1 MGAAQPLV
9 HAAVRGMRP
18 DFTQLIFVAILE
30 TVTQTW
36 LQGAVED
43 SGTGEHT
50 MENRYKSF
58 LRKLTSIA
66 ACLAVS
72 GMLAFPGQFAL
83 AQTDQ
88 ADETDGTVIEEMIVT
103 AQKREQRLMDVP
115 ISFQAFDGQDLETRG
130 LGDLTRFIN
139 EIPGAST
146 NLSWSPSITQVQ
158 LRGTGVTGAQGSA
171 VVGFYVDEVPF
182 IIPNAQLAPISNMY
196 DLERVEV
203 LRGPQGTLWGLGSM
217 GGTIRYITPDPDTSR
232 FGAKLRATLSD
243 MDDGDTGYT
252 VDGMLNIPVAEDVFA
267 IRLTGGID
275 DFSGFSES
283 PDFPDEENI
292 NGGDTSHARVKAL
305 WNASD
310 DVRLTASYWHIETDQ
325 GFNNVVES
333 LEPPLVASSG
343 GFRGFSD
350 GDSDQF
356 NVTLDWTLGFADLV
370 ATSTWLDY
378 IGSFGL
384 GFGAPPFN
392 GDLVSTTDAESFAQ
406 EIRLVSNSDGPHEW
420 IVGVFYNDATASF
433 ATDLSFE
440 QAFLQLLA
448 GSDSVLEIDSES
460 IAVFGEMSYEL
471 MDGKLVPL
479 IGLRYFED
487 DRDFTETAV
496 LFTGT
501 PNETPPTVESD
512 SASFDSWNPR
522 FNLSYYP
529 NNDTT
534 LYFNA
539 AKGFRSGSQQTAIQ
553 VLAAQL
559 DGLNAEQ
566 AIKDDSVWSYELGG
580 KFSLA
585 DNRMTVELA
594 AYLSEFNDVQVQY
607 TSSLGIISTI
617 TGGDSEVLGLE
628 AAMNWLTPVEGLS
641 LQLNFSVLDTEWTN
655 VDGAVGTAVSG
666 ITEGE
671 SVPFTPEWSY
681 LIAAELVRPVG
692 GFMGYGY
699 VGYSKRD
706 SQFDFGLIESAK
718 VEDLSARAGLQADKW
733 EAYLFADNITDD
745 RGPILVSPGI
755 TSNYSNFPRRMGVTL
770 QLRF

>member
-1 MGAAQPLV
+1 MG
-9 HAAVRGMRP
+9 
-18 DFTQLIFVAILE
+18 
-30 TVTQTW
+30 
-36 LQGAVED
+36 
-43 SGTGEHT
+43 
-50 MENRYKSF
+50 NRYKSV
-58 LRKLTSIA
+58 LRELTSIA
-66 ACLAVS
+66 TCLAVS
-72 GMLAFPGQFAL
+72 GMLAFPGELAL
-83 AQTDQ
+83 AQTDEN
-88 ADETDGTVIEEMIVT
+88 DEVVYEEILVT

-115 ISFQAFDGQDLETRG
+115 ISFQAFDGQQLETRG
-130 LGDLTRFIN
+130 MGDLTSFIN

-217 GGTIRYITPDPDTSR
+217 GGTIRYITPDPDTTR

-243 MDDGDTGYT
+243 MEDGDTGYA
-252 VDGMLNIPVAEDVFA
+252 VDGMLNVPLAEDVFA
-267 IRLTGGID
+267 IRLSGGTD

-283 PDFPDEENI
+283 PDFPAEENI
-292 NGGDTSHARVKAL
+292 NGGDTSYARVKAL

-333 LEPPLVASSG
+333 LEPPVVASSG

-350 GDSDQF
+350 GESDQF
-356 NVTLDWTLGFADLV
+356 NVTLDWSLGFADLV
-370 ATSTWLDY
+370 ATSTYLEH

-406 EIRLVSNSDGPHEW
+406 EIRLVSSSDGPHTW

-433 ATDLSFE
+433 DTDLSFA
-440 QAFLQLLA
+440 QGFLQALA
-448 GSDSVLEIDSES
+448 GSDSVLEIKSES
-460 IAVFGEMSYEL
+460 IAVFGEMSYEF

-479 IGLRYFED
+479 VGLRYFED
-487 DRDFTETAV
+487 DRDFTETAT
-496 LFTGT
+496 LFAGT
-501 PNETPPTVESD
+501 PNEAPPTAESG

-529 NNDTT
+529 NDNTT

-553 VLAAQL
+553 VLAAGL

-585 DNRMTVELA
+585 DSGVTVELA

-628 AAMNWLTPVEGLS
+628 AALNWRTPIEGLS
-641 LQLNFSVLDTEWTN
+641 FHLNFSVLDTEWTN
-655 VDGAVGTAVSG
+655 VDGAVGAAVSG
-666 ITEGE
+666 IAEGE
-671 SVPFTPEWSY
+671 AVPFTPEWSY
-681 LIAAELVRPVG
+681 LIAAELSRPVDR
-692 GFMGYGY
+692 FTGYGY
-699 VGYSKRD
+699 LGYSKRD
-706 SQFDFGLIESAK
+706 SQFDFGLLESAE
-718 VEDLSARAGLQADKW
+718 VEDLSARVGLQADRW
-733 EAYLFADNITDD
+733 EAYLFADNITDH
-745 RGPILVSPGI
+745 RGPILVSPSPS
-755 TSNYSNFPRRMGVTL
+755 SNYSNFPRRIGLTL
-770 QLRF
+770 QLSF

>member
-1 MGAAQPLV
+1 MGNQ
-9 HAAVRGMRP
+9 
-18 DFTQLIFVAILE
+18 
-30 TVTQTW
+30 
-36 LQGAVED
+36 
-43 SGTGEHT
+43 
-50 MENRYKSF
+50 YKSV
-58 LRKLTSIA
+58 LRELTSIA

-72 GMLAFPGQFAL
+72 GLLAVPGNLAL
-83 AQTDQ
+83 AQS
-88 ADETDGTVIEEMIVT
+88 DETDEVDEVMYEEIIVT

-115 ISFQAFDGQDLETRG
+115 ISFQAFDGQQLETRG

-146 NLSWSPSITQVQ
+146 NLAWSPSITQVQ

-217 GGTIRYITPDPDTSR
+217 GGTIRYITPDPDTSK
-232 FGAKLRATLSD
+232 FGAKLRTTVSD
-243 MDDGDTGYT
+243 MEDGDTGYA
-252 VDGMLNIPVAEDVFA
+252 VDGMLNIPLADDVFG
-267 IRLTGGID
+267 IRLSGGID

-283 PDFPDEENI
+283 PDFPGEEDI
-292 NGGDTSHARVKAL
+292 NGGETSNVRIKAL

-310 DVRLTASYWHIETDQ
+310 DVRLTASYWRIETDQ
-325 GFNNVVES
+325 GFNNVVET
-333 LEPPLVASSG
+333 LEPPVVSSSG
-343 GFRGFSD
+343 GFRGFSE
-350 GDSDQF
+350 GESDQF
-356 NVTLDWTLGFADLV
+356 NVTLDWSLGFADLV
-370 ATSTWLDY
+370 ATSTNLEY
-378 IGSFGL
+378 LGSFGL

-406 EIRLVSNSDGPHEW
+406 EIRLVSNSDGPHSW

-433 ATDLSFE
+433 DNDLSF
-440 QAFLQLLA
+440 ALPFLQALA
-448 GSDSVLEIDSES
+448 GSDSILEINSES
-460 IAVFGEMSYEL
+460 IAIFGEMSYEL

-487 DRDFTETAV
+487 DRDFSETAI
-496 LFTGT
+496 LFAGT
-501 PNETPPTVESD
+501 PNQLPPTVESD

-529 NNDTT
+529 NDNST

-553 VLAAQL
+553 VLAAGL

-566 AIKDDSVWSYELGG
+566 AIKDDSIWSYELGG
-580 KFSLA
+580 KFSLV
-585 DNRMTVELA
+585 DIGLTLELA

-628 AAMNWLTPVEGLS
+628 AAMNWRTPVEGLS
-641 LQLNFSVLDTEWTN
+641 FQLNIGVLETEWTS
-655 VDGAVGTAVSG
+655 VKSAVGTAVSG

-681 LIAAELVRPVG
+681 MIAAELLRPVG
-692 GFMGYGY
+692 RFTGYGY
-699 VGYSKRD
+699 LSYSKRD
-706 SQFDFGLIESAK
+706 SQFDFGLLESAE
-718 VEDLSARAGLQADKW
+718 VEDLSARVGLQADRW

-745 RGPILVSPGI
+745 RGPILVSPGP
-755 TSNYSNFPRRMGVTL
+755 TSNYSNFPRRIGL
-770 QLRF
+770 ALHLNL